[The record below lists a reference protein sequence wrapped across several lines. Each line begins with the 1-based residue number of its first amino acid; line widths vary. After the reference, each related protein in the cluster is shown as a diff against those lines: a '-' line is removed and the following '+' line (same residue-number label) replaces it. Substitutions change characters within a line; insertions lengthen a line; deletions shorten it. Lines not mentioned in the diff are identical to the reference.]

1 MTMLVR
7 ILDQALGSAAAH
19 LGDLP
24 FALQVTTARE
34 IVKAKVAAELARERE
49 QLQQFAQAM
58 EPWGVQPRLR
68 DEALATAGQKACAA
82 IEAGRVIM
90 LFEGRQV
97 ADLDAPLVL
106 NAVSEARFIRLVPLV
121 GG

>member
-1 MTMLVR
+1 MTLLVR
-7 ILDQALGSAAAH
+7 VLDQAPGSAAAH

-24 FALQVTTARE
+24 FSLQVTTARE

-68 DEALATAGQKACAA
+68 DEALATAGQKACEA

-90 LFEGRQV
+90 LFDGRQV